1 MQRLPAT
8 IGLDIGASKAH
19 IGIVDETGRVLR
31 SARITTGFGC
41 DASALAQRAISAANT
56 CLQESGLSWEDIRFL
71 GVGVPGTVHGGI
83 VRYAP
88 NLDWRDVPILD
99 ALRLH
104 CAAPMGLVQDTH
116 AGALGEYYAG
126 AGMGAGDMACVS
138 MGTGVGCGLVLNGR
152 LFTGTLGT
160 AGEIGHIL
168 IDPGGPVCNCGQR
181 GCMEAYASGR
191 ALNKAAKEL
200 GLADSY
206 ALFARASAGDEACYA
221 AVRRGA
227 DAVGTA
233 IVAITNL
240 LSVGAVILSGGLCKQ
255 VLYVDLIRAFVLK
268 HGYQVAVRHP
278 RFTLCTALLG
288 ENAPLVGAAML
299 YRMIEP
305 SQSLS
310 H

>member
-19 IGIVDETGRVLR
+19 VGIVDESGRVLR
-31 SARITTGFGC
+31 SARLATGFGC
-41 DASALAQRAISAANT
+41 DAAALAARTISAANT
-56 CLQESGLSWEDIRFL
+56 CLLEANLSWDDIRFL
-71 GVGVPGTVHGGI
+71 GVGVPGTVQDGI

-99 ALRLH
+99 ALRQH

-126 AGMGAGDMACVS
+126 AGVGAGDIACVS
-138 MGTGVGCGLVLNGR
+138 MGTGVGCGLVLGGR

-160 AGEIGHIL
+160 AGEAGHIL
-168 IDPGGPVCNCGQR
+168 IDPDGPVCNCGQR

-191 ALNKAAKEL
+191 ALNREAKAL

-206 ALFARASAGDEACYA
+206 ALFAQASAGDPAAFA
-221 AVRRGA
+221 AVKRGA
-227 DAVGTA
+227 EAVGTA
-233 IVAITNL
+233 IVAIINL
-240 LSVGAVILSGGLCKQ
+240 LSVGAVILSGGLCRQ
-255 VLYVDLIRAFVLK
+255 SLYVELIRAFVLE

-278 RFTLCTALLG
+278 HFSLRTALLG
-288 ENAPLVGAAML
+288 ENAPLVGAALL
-299 YRMIEP
+299 YRMM
-305 SQSLS
+305 
-310 H
+310 HV